1 VKNDTNRL
9 HGSSVCCRR
18 APLLMLVMLGRIAYN
33 TNMRKTDSPRSR
45 SGVWLVLG
53 LLAIGV
59 TAVTI
64 TYSSRLTPKETLQ
77 SVLQSRGMPAAK
89 RGMQLSQAGRKLL
102 STKEQ
107 AEMDSIYAEAFRALT
122 KWERQEFQGLT
133 KQGEAANDREVTEMS
148 MLIQKAI
155 KTLPP
160 EKSQRLF
167 SLVER
172 AVDLQL
178 AKQHAT
184 PAAMQYKPAE

>member
-1 VKNDTNRL
+1 M
-9 HGSSVCCRR
+9 
-18 APLLMLVMLGRIAYN
+18 A
-33 TNMRKTDSPRSR
+33 KTDSPRSR

-53 LLAIGV
+53 LLAIGG

-64 TYSSRLTPKETLQ
+64 TYTSRLTPKETLR

-89 RGMQLSQAGRKLL
+89 RAMLLSQAGRQLL

-107 AEMDSIYAEAFRALT
+107 AEMDTIYAEAFRALT

-133 KQGEAANDREVTEMS
+133 KQGAAASEREVTEMS

-155 KTLPP
+155 KTLPS

-167 SLVER
+167 TLVEK
-172 AVDLQL
+172 AVALQL

-184 PAAMQYKPAE
+184 PAATQDKPAE

>member
-1 VKNDTNRL
+1 M
-9 HGSSVCCRR
+9 
-18 APLLMLVMLGRIAYN
+18 P
-33 TNMRKTDSPRSR
+33 KTDSPRSR

-64 TYSSRLTPKETLQ
+64 TYTSRLTPKETLQ

-89 RGMQLSQAGRKLL
+89 RGMQLSQAGRQLL
-102 STKEQ
+102 STEEQ
-107 AEMDSIYAEAFRALT
+107 AEMDTIYAEAFQALT
-122 KWERQEFQGLT
+122 KWERQEFQDLT
-133 KQGEAANDREVTEMS
+133 KQGAAASDREVTEMS

-167 SLVER
+167 ILVEK

-178 AKQHAT
+178 TKQHTT
-184 PAAMQYKPAE
+184 PAATQYKPAE

>member
-1 VKNDTNRL
+1 
-9 HGSSVCCRR
+9 
-18 APLLMLVMLGRIAYN
+18 M
-33 TNMRKTDSPRSR
+33 
-45 SGVWLVLG
+45 LG

-64 TYSSRLTPKETLQ
+64 TYTSRLTPKETLQ

-89 RGMQLSQAGRKLL
+89 RGMQLSQAGRQLL
-102 STKEQ
+102 SPQEQ
-107 AEMDSIYAEAFRALT
+107 AEMDTIYAEAFRALT
-122 KWERQEFQGLT
+122 KWERQEFQDLT
-133 KQGEAANDREVTEMS
+133 KHGAAASDREVTEMS

-167 SLVER
+167 TLVEK

-178 AKQHAT
+178 AKQHVT
-184 PAAMQYKPAE
+184 PAATQYKPAE